1 MSKPLILQLKNLI
14 DNLSNKIVPTG
25 GTTGQVLMKNTSTN
39 NDVKW
44 GNIEKNGVIKQVN
57 GLNIKASQTYTDA
70 DIKKANQVVLYYSI
84 HALKY
89 KRSLIIAKGDD
100 QWVWDSEAEWQIFI
114 QIDWDTGKI
123 LVSSYST
130 ANDNVC
136 LLGYDLI
143 K

>member
-14 DNLSNKIVPTG
+14 DNLSSKIVPTG

-84 HALKY
+84 HSLKY
-89 KRSLIIAKGDD
+89 RRSLIIAKGDD
-100 QWVWDSEAEWQIFI
+100 QWVWDSEAGWQIFI

-123 LVSSYST
+123 LVSSHST

>member
-1 MSKPLILQLKNLI
+1 
-14 DNLSNKIVPTG
+14 
-25 GTTGQVLMKNTSTN
+25 MKNTGTD

-84 HALKY
+84 HSLKY

>member
-14 DNLSNKIVPTG
+14 DNLSSKIVPTG

-84 HALKY
+84 HSLKY
-89 KRSLIIAKGDD
+89 RRSLIITKGDD

>member
-14 DNLSNKIVPTG
+14 DNLSSKIVPTG

-84 HALKY
+84 HSLKY
-89 KRSLIIAKGDD
+89 RRSLIIAKGDD

-123 LVSSYST
+123 LVSNYST

>member
-84 HALKY
+84 HSLKY
-89 KRSLIIAKGDD
+89 RRSLIITKGDD

>member
-14 DNLSNKIVPTG
+14 DNLSSKIVPTG

-84 HALKY
+84 HPLKY
-89 KRSLIIAKGDD
+89 KRSLIIAKGDN

-114 QIDWDTGKI
+114 QIEWDTGKI
-123 LVSSYST
+123 FVSNYST

>member
-84 HALKY
+84 HSLKY
-89 KRSLIIAKGDD
+89 RRSLIIAKGDD

>member
-14 DNLSNKIVPTG
+14 DNLSSKIVPTG

-84 HALKY
+84 HSLKY
-89 KRSLIIAKGDD
+89 RRSLIIAKGDD
-100 QWVWDSEAEWQIFI
+100 QWAWDSEAEWQIFI

-123 LVSSYST
+123 LVSNYST

>member
-1 MSKPLILQLKNLI
+1 MAKPLILELKKII
-14 DNLSNKIVPTG
+14 DNLSSKIVPAG
-25 GTTGQVLMKNTSTN
+25 GTTGQVLIKNSSTD

-84 HALKY
+84 HSLKY
-89 KRSLIIAKGDD
+89 RRSFIIAKGDKE
-100 QWVWDSEAEWQIFI
+100 WFWDSEAEWQIFI
-114 QIDWDTGKI
+114 QIDWDTGI
-123 LVSSYST
+123 IFVSNYST